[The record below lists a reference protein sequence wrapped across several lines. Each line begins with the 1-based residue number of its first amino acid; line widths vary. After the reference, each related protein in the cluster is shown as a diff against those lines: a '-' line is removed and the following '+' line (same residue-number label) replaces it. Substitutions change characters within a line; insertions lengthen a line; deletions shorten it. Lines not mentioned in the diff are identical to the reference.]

1 MSESLRTK
9 PLEELTVP
17 STSQIGHDLEIHK
30 TQEVIGSKAADP
42 KLVQKA
48 DQLIA
53 QLLAVDISNQATRE
67 RAKASVEQLGLEL
80 QKRAGVQSEKLKDPI
95 RKLTLRSGEGSTVAN
110 ALIDLRV
117 QVEALDPARFSLD
130 AGWFSRIVGYLPGV
144 GTPLKRYFTKYESAQ
159 TVINAVIR
167 SLEDGREQLKRDN
180 VTLTDDQ
187 RMMREMI
194 DKIES
199 AIALGQVLDAKLQ
212 AQLDNEIPQT
222 DPRYAFIAEELL
234 FPLRQ
239 RIMDLQQQLAVNQQ
253 GILAMEI
260 IIRNN
265 KELIRGVNRALNVT
279 VNALRV
285 AVTVALALADQQIVL
300 EKVTALNQ
308 TTNELIANT
317 AQRLRTQGTEIQKS
331 ASQTQLDM
339 ETLKAAFVDINEALQ
354 ELARFRQEALPQMA
368 SSILEMERLT
378 DEASQIIAKK
388 ERAARVEPIIPLEV
402 E

>member
-1 MSESLRTK
+1 
-9 PLEELTVP
+9 
-17 STSQIGHDLEIHK
+17 
-30 TQEVIGSKAADP
+30 
-42 KLVQKA
+42 
-48 DQLIA
+48 
-53 QLLAVDISNQATRE
+53 
-67 RAKASVEQLGLEL
+67 
-80 QKRAGVQSEKLKDPI
+80 
-95 RKLTLRSGEGSTVAN
+95 
-110 ALIDLRV
+110 
-117 QVEALDPARFSLD
+117 
-130 AGWFSRIVGYLPGV
+130 
-144 GTPLKRYFTKYESAQ
+144 
-159 TVINAVIR
+159 VINAVIR